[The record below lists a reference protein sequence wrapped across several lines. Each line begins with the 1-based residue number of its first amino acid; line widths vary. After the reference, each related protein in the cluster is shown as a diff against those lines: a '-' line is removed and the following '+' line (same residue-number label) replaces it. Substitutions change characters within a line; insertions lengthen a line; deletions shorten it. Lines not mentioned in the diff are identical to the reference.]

1 MAKYLHD
8 DVLDGALN
16 VIKNNATK
24 LCICSTQ
31 PTTYTEATTT
41 YKLAI
46 KTGLTSGDYT
56 GPADHTS
63 GRKLTVNAQSTISV
77 DMAGTAEHVALTGTA
92 SVLYAVTTCTSQA
105 LSLGNAVSVPAWI
118 ISMGDPT

>member
-46 KTGLTSGDYT
+46 KTGLTSADYT

-77 DMAGTAEHVALTGTA
+77 DLAGTAEHVAVTGTS

-105 LSLGNAVSVPAWI
+105 LSLGNTVSVPAWI

>member
-46 KTGLTSGDYT
+46 KTGLTSADYT

-77 DMAGTAEHVALTGTA
+77 DLAGTAEYVAVTGTS

-105 LSLGNAVSVPAWI
+105 LSLGNTVSVPAWI

>member
-46 KTGLTSGDYT
+46 KTGLTSADYT

-77 DMAGTAEHVALTGTA
+77 DFAGTAEHVAVTGTS

-105 LSLGNAVSVPAWI
+105 LSLGNTVSVPAWI